1 MTRSARCRQATVARS
16 PPWFVHALSNEIV
29 CHNNRCAPLQALSV
43 HPRCGLRWFSHA
55 AERNARPIRHMPRL
69 RRAAHLHRETAD
81 THRRRGRVTVSA
93 RAGRGRVLRGG
104 RGGRWWPPGGGARST
119 GKRIFQKFGKE
130 SGARYLRVA
139 TSNPYPRR
147 QYLARVGRIMPRT
160 PVDAS
165 APSVREMTRA
175 NVRARPAP
183 SKPRSL
189 PCPST
194 AARPAPRPCAPW

>member
-1 MTRSARCRQATVARS
+1 M
-16 PPWFVHALSNEIV
+16 
-29 CHNNRCAPLQALSV
+29 
-43 HPRCGLRWFSHA
+43 
-55 AERNARPIRHMPRL
+55 
-69 RRAAHLHRETAD
+69 
-81 THRRRGRVTVSA
+81 TVSA
-93 RAGRGRVLRGG
+93 RGDGVGTAKGA
-104 RGGRWWPPGGGARST
+104 GGRWWPPGGGARST

-139 TSNPYPRR
+139 TSDPHPRR

-194 AARPAPRPCAPW
+194 ARVPCPCAVTPCADGGGVRARAVTPCAVRLPRLRRACVRAPRGSGARLPRLRRAVDGNRRLVRRSANVSYGI